1 MTTKDEPVTSRERMC
16 AICGG
21 VIVVVSALA
30 IDGTTAQ
37 TMAIAVA
44 GALFGLGG
52 FAIGRS
58 KR

>member
-1 MTTKDEPVTSRERMC
+1 MSKDEPVTSHERMC

-21 VIVVVSALA
+21 VAIVIAALA

-44 GALFGLGG
+44 GALFGVGG
-52 FAIGRS
+52 FAVGRM